1 MCRRQSRKVIWDM
14 INTSLLLRRFVFRMA
29 EASAKREWLVL
40 NCKGP
45 WEGAPSGLSLRARFK
60 ERRLGTRQWSIHWF
74 WRLYLSNLLL
84 MLSFSTRK
92 HISTAFRTNS
102 FKFLS
107 RTVNLKPPAMPFG
120 IVACTFSDNFSRNSC
135 KYTCWNSSLRLGGR
149 MSL

>member
-45 WEGAPSGLSLRARFK
+45 WEGTPSRLSLRARFK

-92 HISTAFRTNS
+92 HIFTAFRTNS